1 MSLALTLV
9 ASQAPP
15 YGTVAYRLIADIR
28 LPPFDGA
35 RTFRLRV
42 FYQSGD
48 YVDVPITI
56 PGGYSSAASSW
67 REQVLPAVLY
77 TLQGVVLPTSGT
89 LYDSSGNVV
98 AQAQVQIYQ
107 EQLPQGYARSIILYG
122 LQPGDDITILQTYA
136 SFDKNIQPNLVSQGG
151 NWVTYVVVV
160 PNFSSIFQLGVVR
173 NNSFY
178 IYTKVVNFTDPDP
191 VVSVNVPVGDNY
203 GHKFDVDSNVTA
215 VVFDPA
221 DYDAV
226 AGLSTL
232 VTLPK
237 QIGQFNLSYS
247 SQAAAYTSLPTSGV
261 DIHSAAPVMSF
272 MSYSDYCA
280 STGQCAGIPAY
291 NYHDQSWSSQTV
303 QPAAYLGIYSGTR
316 ASSLPAVRAS
326 SELPGMVLQGIE
338 RSEFLNKIEEA
349 LLKAAPSAA
358 DVDKVVADTV
368 PTKTGFIRK

>member
-1 MSLALTLV
+1 
-9 ASQAPP
+9 
-15 YGTVAYRLIADIR
+15 
-28 LPPFDGA
+28 
-35 RTFRLRV
+35 
-42 FYQSGD
+42 
-48 YVDVPITI
+48 
-56 PGGYSSAASSW
+56 
-67 REQVLPAVLY
+67 
-77 TLQGVVLPTSGT
+77 
-89 LYDSSGNVV
+89 
-98 AQAQVQIYQ
+98 
-107 EQLPQGYARSIILYG
+107 
-122 LQPGDDITILQTYA
+122 
-136 SFDKNIQPNLVSQGG
+136 
-151 NWVTYVVVV
+151 
-160 PNFSSIFQLGVVR
+160 
-173 NNSFY
+173 
-178 IYTKVVNFTDPDP
+178 
-191 VVSVNVPVGDNY
+191 
-203 GHKFDVDSNVTA
+203 
-215 VVFDPA
+215 
-221 DYDAV
+221 V

-237 QIGQFNLSYS
+237 QIGQLNLSYS

-338 RSEFLNKIEEA
+338 RSEFLDKIEEA

-368 PTKTGFIRK
+368 PTKTGYIRKVFAFLGGKAVAALGTLKDVLAKAATKGGRFVADLFSKTPGWVKLVSVLLASAAALDTANNLIKNMNASTALNQCSIYTQSCAALASSYASCVKAGGQDCSNIANSPFAQLCRACGYVIEAGVGGGQQQPTQGVDIAGLIELVAVSAIFVAIAQLMKR